1 MEAPGDDGAARDDGL
16 HFLEKLAFA
25 QDRRQVL
32 DELLPGCEDDYFHR
46 GQQLADVDH
55 CAGLLALQEGRID
68 EAVATLQK
76 MEDALG
82 STSGIPHASAAF
94 RELRTRVR
102 LRQWDFGQTADT
114 SAFLCEELDLRFD
127 DKQDRLPGVP
137 DGARQLPS
145 QLPSQC
151 STMDH
156 LLGLLLASDRRH
168 SVGALA
174 DGALAWVAKSL
185 LQALHNHDSVRAQ
198 LLERLQRPVVPL
210 LVDLIVQDGTIFG
223 GLSIHGKLTLQ
234 QMDELRDKLPEVAT
248 MPLYVQYYC
257 QKLQPPADVSL
268 SDDTELSRFLDRL
281 QPIALLRT
289 TLQAEVL
296 LGRLML
302 GVRQGRYDPA
312 ILKDYLK
319 VHKHRGQPPEYANTS
334 HPAYLRQTE
343 VNMHDVTRNN
353 HVESFLDGLVPGWQ
367 AIDAPAVV
375 KAYFLALFSQAR
387 STEFLDAD
395 ADVRGTLEDWQEL
408 FQAGLLSEVYCTRLL
423 AEARL
428 CAGVPNSSEYLD
440 ILRRAHEA
448 DRRSGPSET
457 AARALFERVEIEF
470 SPANPRVWSANAD
483 ITLQVILKH
492 VPELTIKVFEINLL
506 NYFTENPE
514 QCVVQPDID
523 LDGYTPGHEEVRR
536 MKSMSP
542 LLRSEVQL
550 QLHEFQIQRGC
561 VVVDLSGNG
570 AASRAIL
577 HKGSLSFVERQ
588 SAAGHVMRVLR
599 EDGSWAGATTS
610 AIVDGREYHA
620 EGKLNEIV
628 IPFSSYHVPQQ
639 RVLLREGSMVSV
651 GFFQHHQ
658 ERYELQADMWLSE
671 GSLLAKQEAPLVVRT
686 SLLVNGFPAPLAIL
700 ESPRIVVTQ
709 RCKGAVTISHEVP
722 HVVLSDHEDLVHCL
736 RVHHKVEGFT
746 VTLSASVRVISKGGV
761 VEKLSASR
769 NWAVEQA
776 VGDLGTVD
784 DLYLTMDENGYKIA
798 VKGLAGEAKP
808 GRVVGITLRHMLAV
822 IWSPETT
829 ELATDGV
836 GFCHLGQLHG
846 VAAVEAWLDKSNQL
860 RRTWDLAAVTNHHP
874 NDVLAVQGYVGQPL
888 RLGCPLKWVGES
900 HDGQIIGQVAL
911 LEVVGRSI
919 PSYSRDYTSQVAVD
933 NGWLELPRL
942 PPGRFELTVPWID
955 HPVHIEIIK
964 PPPDVVP
971 DEEHA
976 INQVRA
982 AELSLEPLTVSQASG
997 QGQLCIE
1004 LRGCSTETTRVHV
1017 LLSHLLLRGETL
1029 CTGLATKTLSA
1040 IEPLSVLCTEQTETD
1055 YLSGHQLGDEY
1066 RYVMERRWAEHLG
1079 AKVGNMLP
1087 RPRLLLQPWPLRK
1100 TRPPTPE
1107 QLQDSTSF
1115 LSHAQDSVVHRPCPA
1130 SAFHRY
1136 GKKLPELSNQADSM
1150 VSRLVTPPP
1159 FYPEPLLLSNLRPDS
1174 QGRVVIP
1181 AHALPSGSSIAQ
1193 VVAVDVGKK
1202 RQQTVSCSFF
1212 LSSQPSP
1219 GYKDTTLKKGLTPGK
1234 HYVEERLSDVLKPGR
1249 QIDIADTTSQVQI
1262 YDTVAKVH
1270 GLFTSLMRGRPG
1282 EDKWKDFSFVAEWP
1296 KLSLDTK
1303 RKLHAQ
1309 YASHELNFYLF
1320 CKDQDFFNAH
1330 VKPSLE
1336 TKMDCDFLDLWLL
1349 KCVSQVKAWAADLKG
1364 YQNLNAAERCLLAFV
1379 LPTEAS
1385 AFVVKEL
1392 EDWNADTS
1400 NMSPAEGDRRFTVAL
1415 KGGTLSDLGAAAATG
1430 FTEASDGGE
1439 DHPSGAGQPQQYV
1452 STRAGGH
1459 GAYTAAPQDDEGD
1472 WEMVALAGER
1482 GRSNV
1487 SSGLQTTSAVLPRSR
1502 YMMQDM
1508 VMRQRELQQLFRP
1521 PELTEELCET
1531 YYWRTPLSQTG
1542 PDLIPISP
1550 FWAAFARHAALQDQ
1564 TQKTASVPWTPFLTS
1579 NLTDAV
1585 ETFTGSMMALAI
1597 LDLPFGDSATLP
1609 AHQVNLTGEGFT
1621 FLPSWPVVY
1630 YCQQLHEI
1638 VAINEQLSG
1647 ASGVL
1652 LSQTLIDPAK
1662 PDKLLKWQGPL
1673 ISGKLYH
1680 LRATVN
1686 NLMSS
1691 STSIVVLLQI
1701 PQGAVPVGG
1710 SHTIVERHQLAPLH
1724 MVKVEIRFYFP
1735 QEGSFTLF
1743 PAHVSRGSVRGV
1755 PDSGEDGEIVPG
1767 EQTGKAWEGELL
1779 AFAQGLPTSLQVV
1792 AAAMSGRVALRD
1804 DEAWTHTSQLG
1815 TENEVLDAL
1824 RTANIRKLDLTSL
1837 AWRMKSSA
1845 FFKDTIS
1852 ILRQRKM
1859 YSHKLWAYGILHKD
1873 AEAVREFVAHCP
1885 HLVASCRHP
1894 VSAGTLLP
1902 LHSGSRGR
1910 HMQAFY
1916 EHLEYSPWVNAR
1928 AHTVGKG
1935 GRASQR
1941 LSSSDLRAQY
1951 RSFLALLVRLPAGP
1965 SGPTGHHALQAAYYL
1980 LLQDRVD
1987 DAARLF
1993 SNVRHGDHIPKL
2005 QAGYMAAY
2013 LDMSMVDSELGTAGH
2028 VAEKHAPNCPVSSWQ
2043 PYFQELA
2050 DQVQALRQSEL
2061 DEGRAK
2067 GDIVV
2072 SRAAPPAILEVE
2084 ADREGKLVLRFQ
2096 GIASIQVNAYIIDEE
2111 LLFSKDPFRARKAEQ
2126 PPYVVP
2132 NWTHNVS
2139 EDKHESSE
2147 SLKFMKLELPQ
2158 MLSTVNV
2165 LLEAR
2170 GGGLQRMLSRFR
2182 TPRMTSEVTES
2193 RGVLTVRK
2201 ILESGIAGPPL
2212 PGAYVKVYARYRQD
2226 ANGQGAG
2233 RVSFYKDGYTDRL
2246 GKFDYASVSTDE
2258 LIKVE
2263 KLAILIA
2270 QRELGTLEREV
2281 APPAI

>member
-1 MEAPGDDGAARDDGL
+1 MEAPGADGAAGDDGL
-16 HFLEKLAFA
+16 QFLEKLAFA

-32 DELLPGCEDDYFHR
+32 DELLPGCEDDYFYR
-46 GQQLADVDH
+46 GQQLADVDR

-82 STSGIPHASAAF
+82 TTSGMPHASAAY

-102 LRQWDFGQTADT
+102 LCQWDFGQIADT
-114 SAFLCEELDLRFD
+114 SAFLCEDIGLRFD

-137 DGARQLPS
+137 DGTRQLPS
-145 QLPSQC
+145 QLPTQC

-156 LLGLLLASDRRH
+156 LLGLLLSSDRRH
-168 SVGALA
+168 SVGAFA

-185 LQALHNHDSVRAQ
+185 LQGLHNHDSMRSQ

-210 LVDLIVQDGTIFG
+210 LVDLIVQDGTTFG
-223 GLSIHGKLTLQ
+223 GLSIHSKLTLQ
-234 QMDELRDKLPEVAT
+234 QMDELCDKLPEVAA

-257 QKLQPPADVSL
+257 QKLQPSADVSL
-268 SDDTELSRFLDRL
+268 SDDTELSCFLDRL
-281 QPIALLRT
+281 QPIALLST

-302 GVRQGRYDPA
+302 GMRRGRYDPA

-319 VHKHRGQPPEYANTS
+319 VHKHREQPPDYANTS
-334 HPAYLRQTE
+334 HPAYIKQTE

-353 HVESFLDGLVPGWQ
+353 HVESFLIGLVPGWQ

-387 STEFLDAD
+387 STEFLDAH
-395 ADVRGTLEDWQEL
+395 ADVRGTLEDWKDL

-470 SPANPRVWSANAD
+470 SPANPRLWSANAD

-523 LDGYTPGHEEVRR
+523 LDGYTPGHEEVRKL
-536 MKSMSP
+536 KSMSP
-542 LLRSEVQL
+542 LVRNEVQL

-577 HKGSLSFVERQ
+577 HKGSL
-588 SAAGHVMRVLR
+588 
-599 EDGSWAGATTS
+599 
-610 AIVDGREYHA
+610 
-620 EGKLNEIV
+620 
-628 IPFSSYHVPQQ
+628 
-639 RVLLREGSMVSV
+639 
-651 GFFQHHQ
+651 
-658 ERYELQADMWLSE
+658 RYELQANMWLSE
-671 GSLLAKQEAPLVVRT
+671 GSLLAKQEAPLVLRT
-686 SLLVNGFPAPLAIL
+686 SLLINGFPAPLAIL

-722 HVVLSDHEDLVHCL
+722 HVVLSDDLDLVHCL
-736 RVHHKVEGFT
+736 RVHHEVEGFT
-746 VTLSASVRVISKGGV
+746 VTLSASVKLISKGGV

-769 NWAVEQA
+769 DWAVEQA

-784 DLYLTMDENGYKIA
+784 DLYLTRDESGYKIA

-822 IWSPETT
+822 TWSPETT

-846 VAAVEAWLDKSNQL
+846 VAAVEAWLDNANQL
-860 RRTWDLAAVTNHHP
+860 RRTWDLAVVSNHHSR
-874 NDVLAVQGYVGQPL
+874 DVLAVQGYAGQPL
-888 RLGCPLKWVGES
+888 RLGCPLEWVSER

-919 PSYSRDYTSQVAVD
+919 PSYSRNYTSHVAVD
-933 NGWLELPRL
+933 NSWLELPAL

-964 PPPDVVP
+964 PPPDAVP

-982 AELSLEPLTVSQASG
+982 AESSLEPLTVSQASG
-997 QGQLCIE
+997 QGQLYIE

-1040 IEPLSVLCTEQTETD
+1040 SEPLSVLYTEQEELE

-1079 AKVGNMLP
+1079 AKVGNMLL

-1100 TRPPTPE
+1100 TMPPTPE

-1115 LSHAQDSVVHRPCPA
+1115 LSHAQDALVHRRCAAPA
-1130 SAFHRY
+1130 FRSNA
-1136 GKKLPELSNQADSM
+1136 KKLPGLSNQADAT

-1159 FYPEPLLLSNLRPDS
+1159 FYPEPLLLSNLRPDR
-1174 QGRVVIP
+1174 QGRIVIP
-1181 AHALPSGSSIAQ
+1181 ANALPPGSCIAQ
-1193 VVAVDVGKK
+1193 IVAVDVGKK
-1202 RQQTVSCSFF
+1202 RQQTVSYSFS

-1219 GYKDTTLKKGLTPGK
+1219 GYRETTLKKGLTPGK
-1234 HYVEERLSDVLKPGR
+1234 HYVEERLSDVLKPGS
-1249 QIDIADTTSQVQI
+1249 QIDMADTTSQVQI

-1282 EDKWKDFSFVAEWP
+1282 EDKWKEFAFVANWHT
-1296 KLSLDTK
+1296 LSLDTK

-1330 VKPSLE
+1330 VKPSVE

-1349 KCVSQVKAWAADLKG
+1349 KCVSQVKTWAADLKG

-1385 AFVVKEL
+1385 AFVIKEL

-1439 DHPSGAGQPQQYV
+1439 DQPSGAGQPQQYG

-1502 YMMQDM
+1502 YLMQDM

-1542 PDLIPISP
+1542 PDLVPISP

-1564 TQKTASVPWTPFLTS
+1564 TEKTASVPWTPFLTS

-1597 LDLPFGDSATLP
+1597 LDLPFGGSATLP

-1621 FLPSWPVVY
+1621 CLPSWPVVY

-1652 LSQTLIDPAK
+1652 LSQTLVDPAK
-1662 PDKLLKWQGPL
+1662 PAKLLKWHGPL
-1673 ISGKLYH
+1673 ICGKLYH

-1743 PAHVSRGSVRGV
+1743 PAHVSRGYVRGV
-1755 PDSGEDGEIVPG
+1755 PDSGEDEEIVPG

-1804 DEAWTHTSQLG
+1804 DEAWTHISQLG
-1815 TENEVLDAL
+1815 TEIEVLDAL
-1824 RTANIRKLDLTSL
+1824 RTANIRKLDLALL
-1837 AWRMKSSA
+1837 AWRMRSSA
-1845 FFKDTIS
+1845 FFNDTIS
-1852 ILRQRKM
+1852 ILRQRKR

-1873 AEAVREFVAHCP
+1873 TEAIREFVAHCP

-1910 HMQAFY
+1910 QMPAFY

-1941 LSSSDLRAQY
+1941 LSSPDLRAQY

-1993 SNVRHGDHIPKL
+1993 SNVRHGDNIPEL

-2013 LDMSMVDSELGTAGH
+2013 LDMSMGDSELGTAGH

-2050 DQVQALRQSEL
+2050 DQVQALRQIEL
-2061 DEGRAK
+2061 NEGQAK
-2067 GDIVV
+2067 EDVVV
-2072 SRAAPPAILEVE
+2072 SRAAFPAILEME
-2084 ADREGKLVLRFQ
+2084 ADTGGKVVLRFQ
-2096 GIASIQVNAYIIDEE
+2096 GIASIKVNAYIIDEE

-2126 PPYVVP
+2126 QPYVVP

-2139 EDKHESSE
+2139 EDKYESSE
-2147 SLKFMKLELPQ
+2147 SLKFVKLELPQ

-2182 TPRMTSEVTES
+2182 TPRMTSEVIES
-2193 RGVLTVRK
+2193 QGVLTVRK

-2226 ANGQGAG
+2226 AGQEVG
-2233 RVSFYKDGYTDRL
+2233 RVSYYKDGYTDRL

-2258 LIKVE
+2258 LVKAE

-2270 QRELGTLEREV
+2270 HRELGTLEREV
-2281 APPAI
+2281 APPAM

>member
-1 MEAPGDDGAARDDGL
+1 MEALGDDGAAGDDGL
-16 HFLEKLAFA
+16 QFLEKLAFA

-32 DELLPGCEDDYFHR
+32 DELLPGCEDDYFYR
-46 GQQLADVDH
+46 GQQLADVDP

-82 STSGIPHASAAF
+82 STSGMPHASAAY
-94 RELRTRVR
+94 RELQTRVR
-102 LRQWDFGQTADT
+102 LCQWDVGQMADT
-114 SAFLCEELDLRFD
+114 CAFLSEELDLRFD

-137 DGARQLPS
+137 PDGAKQLPS
-145 QLPSQC
+145 QLPTQC

-156 LLGLLLASDRRH
+156 LLGLLLVSDRRY

-185 LQALHNHDSVRAQ
+185 LQGQHDQDSIRSQ

-210 LVDLIVQDGTIFG
+210 LIELIVQDGTTFG
-223 GLSIHGKLTLQ
+223 GCAPYHSHIGPKLSGVSLMKGIMHVAFCCSLCCSVRFLGYMMVTVLLDEPFENTCKILQFLPMPPPVEHLSIHSKLTLQ

-248 MPLYVQYYC
+248 MPQYVHYYC
-257 QKLQPPADVSL
+257 QKLQPSADLSL
-268 SDDTELSRFLDRL
+268 LDDTELSSFLDRL
-281 QPIALLRT
+281 QPIALLST

-302 GVRQGRYDPA
+302 GMHRGRYDPA
-312 ILKDYLK
+312 ILKAFLK
-319 VHKHRGQPPEYANTS
+319 VHKHRGQPPDYVNTS
-334 HPAYLRQTE
+334 HPAYIKQTE

-367 AIDAPAVV
+367 AFDAPAVV

-387 STEFLDAD
+387 STEFLDAHD
-395 ADVRGTLEDWQEL
+395 DVRGTLEDWQDL

-428 CAGVPNSSEYLD
+428 CAGVQNPSEYLD

-448 DRRSGPSET
+448 DRRIGPSET
-457 AARALFERVEIEF
+457 AASALFERVEIDF

-542 LLRSEVQL
+542 LLRNEVQL
-550 QLHEFQIQRGC
+550 QLHEFQMQRGC

-570 AASRAIL
+570 AASRAIF
-577 HKGSLSFVERQ
+577 HKGSLSVALPCFYFLSFVERQ

-599 EDGSWAGATTS
+599 EDGSWAGATTT
-610 AIVDGREYHA
+610 AIADGREYHA

-628 IPFSSYHVPQQ
+628 IPFSSHLVPWR
-639 RVLLREGSMVSV
+639 RVLLCEGSMVSV
-651 GFFQHHQ
+651 GFFKHHQ
-658 ERYELQADMWLSE
+658 ERYELQANMWLSE

-686 SLLVNGFPAPLAIL
+686 SLLVNGFPAPLAVL

-722 HVVLSDHEDLVHCL
+722 HVVLSDDEDLVHSL
-736 RVHHKVEGFT
+736 RVHHEAEGFT
-746 VTLSASVRVISKGGV
+746 VTLSASVRLISKGGV

-769 NWAVEQA
+769 DWAVEQA

-784 DLYLTMDENGYKIA
+784 DLYLTRDENGYKIA

-808 GRVVGITLRHMLAV
+808 GRVVGITLRHMLAM

-846 VAAVEAWLDKSNQL
+846 VAAVEAWLDNPNLL
-860 RRTWDLAAVTNHHP
+860 RRTWDLAAVSNHHTK
-874 NDVLAVQGYVGQPL
+874 DVLAVQVPVL
-888 RLGCPLKWVGES
+888 RAMLASLCVLGVHW
-900 HDGQIIGQVAL
+900 
-911 LEVVGRSI
+911 
-919 PSYSRDYTSQVAVD
+919 
-933 NGWLELPRL
+933 NG
-942 PPGRFELTVPWID
+942 
-955 HPVHIEIIK
+955 
-964 PPPDVVP
+964 
-971 DEEHA
+971 
-976 INQVRA
+976 
-982 AELSLEPLTVSQASG
+982 
-997 QGQLCIE
+997 
-1004 LRGCSTETTRVHV
+1004 
-1017 LLSHLLLRGETL
+1017 
-1029 CTGLATKTLSA
+1029 
-1040 IEPLSVLCTEQTETD
+1040 
-1055 YLSGHQLGDEY
+1055 
-1066 RYVMERRWAEHLG
+1066 YVMERRWAEHLG

-1087 RPRLLLQPWPLRK
+1087 RPQLLLQPWPLRK

-1115 LSHAQDSVVHRPCPA
+1115 LSHAQDSVVHRPCAA
-1130 SAFHRY
+1130 SAFHSHA
-1136 GKKLPELSNQADSM
+1136 KKLPGLFNQADGM
-1150 VSRLVTPPP
+1150 VSRLVIPPP
-1159 FYPEPLLLSNLRPDS
+1159 FYPEPLLLSNLRTDS
-1174 QGRVVIP
+1174 QGRVVVP
-1181 AHALPSGSSIAQ
+1181 AHALPPGSSIAQ

-1202 RQQTVSCSFF
+1202 RQQTVSCSFS

-1219 GYKDTTLKKGLTPGK
+1219 GYKETTLKKCLTPGK

-1282 EDKWKDFSFVAEWP
+1282 EDKWKEFAFVAKWHT
-1296 KLSLDTK
+1296 LSLDTK

-1309 YASHELNFYLF
+1309 YASHELDFYLF
-1320 CKDQDFFNAH
+1320 CKDQYFFNAH

-1349 KCVSQVKAWAADLKG
+1349 KYVSQVKALAADLKG

-1379 LPTEAS
+1379 LPTEES
-1385 AFVVKEL
+1385 AFVIMEL

-1400 NMSPAEGDRRFTVAL
+1400 NTSPAEGDRRFTVAL
-1415 KGGTLSDLGAAAATG
+1415 KGGTLSDLGAAAAIG

-1439 DHPSGAGQPQQYV
+1439 DQPSGAGQPQQYV
-1452 STRAGGH
+1452 STRAGGY
-1459 GAYTAAPQDDEGD
+1459 GAHTAAPQDDEGD
-1472 WEMVALAGER
+1472 WEKVAVAGER
-1482 GRSNV
+1482 GPLPV
-1487 SSGLQTTSAVLPRSR
+1487 SSGLQTISVVLPRSR
-1502 YMMQDM
+1502 YLMQDM
-1508 VMRQRELQQLFRP
+1508 VMRQP
-1521 PELTEELCET
+1521 
-1531 YYWRTPLSQTG
+1531 
-1542 PDLIPISP
+1542 
-1550 FWAAFARHAALQDQ
+1550 FARHAALQDQ
-1564 TQKTASVPWTPFLTS
+1564 THKTASVPWTPFLTS

-1585 ETFTGSMMALAI
+1585 DTITGSMMALAV
-1597 LDLPFGDSATLP
+1597 LDLPFGVSATLP
-1609 AHQVNLTGEGFT
+1609 AHQVKYTGEGFT

-1630 YCQQLHEI
+1630 YCQQLREI
-1638 VAINEQLSG
+1638 VATNEELS
-1647 ASGVL
+1647 
-1652 LSQTLIDPAK
+1652 
-1662 PDKLLKWQGPL
+1662 
-1673 ISGKLYH
+1673 
-1680 LRATVN
+1680 
-1686 NLMSS
+1686 
-1691 STSIVVLLQI
+1691 VLLQI

-1724 MVKVEIRFYFP
+1724 MAKVEIRFYFP
-1735 QEGSFTLF
+1735 QEGSFTIF
-1743 PAHVSRGSVRGV
+1743 PAHVSRGYVRGV
-1755 PDSGEDGEIVPG
+1755 PDSGEDAEIGPG

-1779 AFAQGLPTSLQVV
+1779 AFAHGLPTSLQVV
-1792 AAAMSGRVALRD
+1792 AAAMSGRVALSGD
-1804 DEAWTHTSQLG
+1804 DAWTHISQLG
-1815 TENEVLDAL
+1815 TGNEVLDAL
-1824 RTANIRKLDLTSL
+1824 RTANIRKLDLSSL
-1837 AWRMKSSA
+1837 AWRLRSSA

-1859 YSHKLWAYGILHKD
+1859 YSHKVWAYSVFHKD
-1873 AEAVREFVAHCP
+1873 AEAMKEFIAHCP

-1910 HMQAFY
+1910 QMPAFY

-1941 LSSSDLRAQY
+1941 LSSPDLRAQY

-1965 SGPTGHHALQAAYYL
+1965 SGPTGHHALQATYYL

-1987 DAARLF
+1987 DAARLL
-1993 SNVRHGDHIPKL
+1993 SNVTNGDNIPEL

-2013 LDMSMVDSELGTAGH
+2013 LDMSMGDSEVRTASH
-2028 VAEKHAPNCPVSSWQ
+2028 VAEKYAPYCPVSSWQ

-2061 DEGRAK
+2061 DVGVQVK
-2067 GDIVV
+2067 GDIVI
-2072 SRAAPPAILEVE
+2072 SRAASPAILEME
-2084 ADREGKLVLRFQ
+2084 ADREGKVVLRFQ

-2147 SLKFMKLELPQ
+2147 SLRIMKLELPQ
-2158 MLSTVNV
+2158 MLLTVNV

-2182 TPRMTSEVTES
+2182 TPRMTSEVIES
-2193 RGVLTVRK
+2193 QGVLIVRR

-2226 ANGQGAG
+2226 ATGQGAG
-2233 RVSFYKDGYTDRL
+2233 TVSYYKDGYTDRL